1 MSTTD
6 DRTAIQ
12 TRMALDE
19 HKGQNM
25 TEHDVIRH
33 AIASLSKDMHEGF
46 ARQRQVLKIAG
57 LVVSVIVAAL
67 PVGATIA
74 QASSTPRVVETCQ
87 EATRQEFERLRE
99 KELSRLADDAAERG
113 ARKALDAVTIRGK
126 DGTR

>member
-19 HKGQNM
+19 HKGQNL
-25 TEHDVIRH
+25 TEHDQIRH
-33 AIASLSKDMHEGF
+33 AIASLSKDVRDGF

-99 KELSRLADDAAERG
+99 KELERLANDAAERG
-113 ARKALDAVTIRGK
+113 ARKALDSVMIRGK